1 MYKRGYML
9 LTDNPGIF
17 SNMIAYT
24 LGKPLVKPVKSDY
37 FHTPG
42 WFMYP
47 RMIQMPWENIGRVPT
62 SLLEYCVLMNEFSK
76 RSIVHMLV

>member
-42 WFMYP
+42 
-47 RMIQMPWENIGRVPT
+47 
-62 SLLEYCVLMNEFSK
+62 
-76 RSIVHMLV
+76 

>member
-37 FHTPG
+37 FRTPDKILS
-42 WFMYP
+42 P
-47 RMIQMPWENIGRVPT
+47 N
-62 SLLEYCVLMNEFSK
+62 
-76 RSIVHMLV
+76 